1 MPSEL
6 TNVFYCP
13 SGLIPEEGE
22 KRDKRAVEEIK
33 IIKKKG
39 KIFIQYSKPTQE
51 GKFVILKKATL
62 P

>member
-1 MPSEL
+1 MSSIAL
-6 TNVFYCP
+6 Q
-13 SGLIPEEGE
+13 GLYQKKGK